1 MRTFLFIFILQLAYI
16 KCYAQ
21 FFTISAD
28 SLHQQVRAAI
38 QLPNDTLI
46 REKKGIIPIMRNN
59 TDSIQTT
66 KRETKLFPDTR
77 GCEISIEKDLPL
89 FVVVRNNPLF
99 DLIQKR
105 VTVCLPLDY
114 LKQNSG
120 YGYRKDPVYRC
131 QKFHDGIDLSCRFGN
146 VYAMLP
152 GIVKEVHR
160 GNRGYGNYVVLQHGN
175 IECLYGHLSMILV
188 NENDEI
194 QAGDIVAIS
203 GNTGK
208 STGPHLHIR
217 LRKDGKSI
225 NPKPF
230 ITYLNDYIDD
240 LQDRIVSLKF
250 GGKPDEELNISNLA
264 KALEAYHVKY
274 PKIVIAQALL
284 ETGYFTSRV
293 CWECKN
299 LFGLRRPSD
308 GSYYKFD
315 HWEESVKAYRD
326 YVQYK
331 YKGGNYLQFLDR
343 IGYAEDKT
351 YTMKVLQIAKRL

>member
-120 YGYRKDPVYRC
+120 YGYRKDPVYAFPDSTLR
-131 QKFHDGIDLSCRFGN
+131 
-146 VYAMLP
+146 
-152 GIVKEVHR
+152 
-160 GNRGYGNYVVLQHGN
+160 LQRSH
-175 IECLYGHLSMILV
+175 CL
-188 NENDEI
+188 
-194 QAGDIVAIS
+194 
-203 GNTGK
+203 
-208 STGPHLHIR
+208 
-217 LRKDGKSI
+217 
-225 NPKPF
+225 
-230 ITYLNDYIDD
+230 
-240 LQDRIVSLKF
+240 
-250 GGKPDEELNISNLA
+250 
-264 KALEAYHVKY
+264 
-274 PKIVIAQALL
+274 
-284 ETGYFTSRV
+284 
-293 CWECKN
+293 
-299 LFGLRRPSD
+299 
-308 GSYYKFD
+308 
-315 HWEESVKAYRD
+315 
-326 YVQYK
+326 
-331 YKGGNYLQFLDR
+331 
-343 IGYAEDKT
+343 
-351 YTMKVLQIAKRL
+351 